1 MSHRLNFIT
10 GVAML
15 IVAATLAAFIG
26 LRSPALP
33 EPLAA
38 DSDGGTGRRE
48 IPSRPAAERRLPVEQ
63 KTGVMDAGFG
73 VRIDPQTPDHQE
85 LEALAKQVES
95 HALARLDRMTREL
108 QLSVDQQ
115 RRIFPKLVQ
124 GSQSYHPAMQIVGSG
139 PYLPPAD
146 ESGALVGDGLAGI
159 EAELD
164 PLQQDELL
172 ESSLSDLLLWQ
183 EIISNLERQLDQQT
197 GADEGPA
204 QVEPEVV
211 PESSGGGRNLFNL
224 VPSDN

>member
-1 MSHRLNFIT
+1 MSHRLNFIS

-26 LRSPALP
+26 LRGPALP
-33 EPLAA
+33 EQPAA
-38 DSDGGTGRRE
+38 DSDGESGQRN
-48 IPSRPAAERRLPVEQ
+48 IPVRPSGERRLAIEQ
-63 KTGVMDAGFG
+63 KTGVMDSGFG
-73 VRIDPQTPDHQE
+73 VRIDPQSPDHQE
-85 LEALAKQVES
+85 LGALAKQVEA

-115 RRIFPKLVQ
+115 RRIFPRLVQ
-124 GSQSYHPAMQIVGSG
+124 GSQSYHPAMQIIGSG
-139 PYLPPAD
+139 PYLRPAD
-146 ESGALVGDGLAGI
+146 GIGAEVGEGLAGI

-197 GADEGPA
+197 GAVEGPT
-204 QVEPEVV
+204 QVEPEVT

-224 VPSDN
+224 VPSEN